1 LEGGLGGGHGDWTG
15 GGQGIVNGI
24 EQSIKIIFF
33 LLCNRVNFLF
43 EGGLGL
49 FIDFSLLLHFLSFSL
64 LHMVI
69 HHLFK
74 RVKPIAA
81 IAIVSIEVVAV
92 ALTT

>member
-15 GGQGIVNGI
+15 GGQGIVNSV

-43 EGGLGL
+43 EDRLGF
-49 FIDFSLLLHFLSFSL
+49 FIDFSLILNFLSFSL

-69 HHLFK
+69 HRLFK

-81 IAIVSIEVVAV
+81 IDIVSIDVMAV